1 MNDRAIAMDRCVKGW
16 ELLRCACGRLGAD
29 PSPRPSPGGRGGLIC
44 FRHRIGDR
52 VRVCARAVDRT
63 RPHPGPLPAG
73 EGV

>member
-16 ELLRCACGRLGAD
+16 ELLRCGVRAARGRPLTPAL
-29 PSPRPSPGGRGGLIC
+29 SRRERGSDLFPAPNRGS
-44 FRHRIGDR
+44 

-63 RPHPGPLPAG
+63 RPHPDPLPAG